1 MSTSN
6 KHLNESRLN
15 EVSRQIADF
24 VTSDAIHD
32 LGQEPP
38 FSTGEDF
45 YRSNDWTAEEYYGD
59 TPIEEPPEWLTAAPP
74 NLGDSSTDVNADAPE
89 PADPPAS
96 PIWKAPDRETLA
108 ACSMLDQSDT
118 DNAKRLE
125 AYFPDE
131 LLIMQAAGIAGGD
144 KLAWSGR
151 HWDIDNGEAYA
162 WMMAQAVGDFI
173 QMEADFLQPNEAE
186 QKAIGTAAKAASD
199 LTRTPDLDE
208 TSAKTLRE
216 AVKLGKVARRSFTT
230 RKATHKRFGVT
241 SKNAPRL
248 KAMLECGAPRWRK
261 PAEEFNASALS
272 VATLSHTLT
281 FVQENDLECPDE
293 QSNRVI
299 CRVVARKGHRKSD
312 YITALVPVIYDESAR
327 APFFY
332 SWIQKMMPDP
342 EARRTLQQYSGISI
356 LGVPLQ
362 RFMFHYGEGANGK
375 SVYLE
380 MLMRLLGK
388 SFAVG
393 LPTESIIGQGER
405 SAGGA
410 SPDLIRLFG
419 KRMVRVLE
427 LPEGKPLQSELI
439 KKLTGS
445 EEIPVRTLFKGFIDF
460 MPRAKPHMSGNGLP
474 KISDTSNGI
483 WRRMLLLKWPVQ
495 IAEKD
500 MRDPEELVGEML
512 KDAPGILNWLC
523 EGVLDFLQNGLYV
536 APSVAA
542 ATADYRREMDIV
554 MQFAEDCL
562 ERIDGSKVQARAMY
576 EAFLEW
582 CRANSKSPVL
592 ETKFGRDMKRH
603 FERDDSKRLRFYLHV
618 KLRDDRPRAELKGGN
633 SSDPLDDVV
642 PV

>member
-1 MSTSN
+1 MRNFDKHFAHGTSDDICR
-6 KHLNESRLN
+6 K
-15 EVSRQIADF
+15 IADWVEF
-24 VTSDAIHD
+24 GPPHLSAT
-32 LGQEPP
+32 EPP
-38 FSTGEDF
+38 PPTADDAFFPSD
-45 YRSNDWTAEEYYGD
+45 DWILEFDHRETSVD
-59 TPIEEPPEWLTAAPP
+59 HPPDWVTAPP
-74 NLGDSSTDVNADAPE
+74 NLSENPDGSNLCAPVF
-89 PADPPAS
+89 PPAPPS
-96 PIWKAPDRETLA
+96 RAEPDAETLA
-108 ACSMLDQSDT
+108 ACASLDQSDT
-118 DNAKRLE
+118 DNAKRL
-125 AYFPDE
+125 ATYFPDE
-131 LLIMQAAGIAGGD
+131 LLIMQAAGVAGGD
-144 KLAWSGR
+144 KLIWSGK
-151 HWDIDNGEAYA
+151 HWDIDNGEAGA
-162 WMMAQAVGDFI
+162 CLLAQKVGDFI
-173 QMEADFLQPNEAE
+173 QREADFLRPTEAE
-186 QKAIGTAAKAASD
+186 QQAMDDATKAASE
-199 LTRTPDLDE
+199 LNRLHNLDDA
-208 TSAKTLRE
+208 SAKRLRE
-216 AVKLGKVARRSFTT
+216 IVKLGKAARRSFAG
-230 RKATHKRFGVT
+230 RKDAHRKFGVL
-241 SKNAPRL
+241 SKNASRIR
-248 KAMLECGAPRWRK
+248 AMLECGAPRLRK
-261 PAEEFNASALS
+261 PPEQFNASALS

-281 FVQENDLECPDE
+281 FVHEKDLECPDV
-293 QSNRVI
+293 QSSRLA
-299 CRVVARKGHRKSD
+299 CRIVARKGHQKSD
-312 YITALVPVIYDESAR
+312 YITALVPVNYDQSAR
-327 APFFY
+327 APFFE
-332 SWIQKMMPDP
+332 SWIERMMPDP
-342 EARRTLQQYSGISI
+342 EARRTLQQFSGISI

-474 KISDTSNGI
+474 KITDTSNGI

-500 MRDPEELVGEML
+500 MRDPEELVSEML
-512 KDAPGILNWLC
+512 ADSSGILNWLC
-523 EGVLDFLQNGLYV
+523 DGALDFLQNGLYI

-542 ATADYRREMDIV
+542 ATNEYRREMDIV

-562 ERIDGSKVQARAMY
+562 EKVDSSKVQARAMY
-576 EAFLEW
+576 EAFKEW
-582 CRANSKSPVL
+582 CHANSKSPVF

-603 FERDDSKRLRFYLHV
+603 FERDDKGRLRFYLNV
-618 KLRDDRPRAELKGGN
+618 KLRDDRPRADLSRIEP
-633 SSDPLDDVV
+633 SSSHDDVA

>member
-1 MSTSN
+1 MSTST
-6 KHLNESRLN
+6 KQMSEHQLDEA
-15 EVSRQIADF
+15 SRQIADWI
-24 VTSDAIHD
+24 TCDAIHD
-32 LGQEPP
+32 FGHEQSFPTE
-38 FSTGEDF
+38 GDF
-45 YRSNDWTAEEYYGD
+45 YLSNDWPAEESFRD
-59 TPIEEPPEWLTAAPP
+59 APIEDPPEWLMSVPP
-74 NLGDSSTDVNADAPE
+74 NVGDGSTNISADVSAPTV
-89 PADPPAS
+89 PPAP
-96 PIWKAPDRETLA
+96 PIWKLPDQKTLA
-108 ACSMLDQSDT
+108 ACSILDQSDT

-173 QMEADFLQPNEAE
+173 QLEADFLRPFDAE
-186 QKAIGTAAKAASD
+186 QKAIDEAAKAASE
-199 LTRTPDLDE
+199 LSCTPDPDE
-208 TSAKTLRE
+208 TSAKALRE
-216 AVKLGKVARRSFTT
+216 AVKSGKVARRSFAA
-230 RKATHKRFGVT
+230 RKVAHERFGVI
-241 SKNAPRL
+241 SKNVSRL

-272 VATLSHTLT
+272 LATLSHTLT

-293 QSNRVI
+293 QSSRMV
-299 CRVVARKGHRKSD
+299 CRIHARKGHRKSD
-312 YITALVPVIYDESAR
+312 YITALVPVNYDASAR
-327 APFFY
+327 APFFE
-332 SWIQKMMPDP
+332 SWIEKMMPDP

-512 KDAPGILNWLC
+512 KDASGILNWLC
-523 EGVLDFLQNGLYV
+523 EGAVDFLQNGLYV

-542 ATADYRREMDIV
+542 ATAEYRKEMDIV

-562 ERIDGSKVQARAMY
+562 ERVDGSQGAG
-576 EAFLEW
+576 
-582 CRANSKSPVL
+582 
-592 ETKFGRDMKRH
+592 T
-603 FERDDSKRLRFYLHV
+603 
-618 KLRDDRPRAELKGGN
+618 GN
-633 SSDPLDDVV
+633 V
-642 PV
+642 

>member
-1 MSTSN
+1 MSTLKPTN
-6 KHLNESRLN
+6 NAHGLD
-15 EVSRQIADF
+15 EVCREVADF
-24 VTSDAIHD
+24 IRLDAADNVGPEPIH
-32 LGQEPP
+32 PIA
-38 FSTGEDF
+38 EDF
-45 YRSNDWTAEEYYGD
+45 LPPGDWIAEYGPWD
-59 TPIEEPPEWLTAAPP
+59 TLPEDPPEWLRAPP
-74 NLGDSSTDVNADAPE
+74 NLGDDAPGLNLAAASPRE
-89 PADPPAS
+89 APPAPPSAEGPS
-96 PIWKAPDRETLA
+96 PETLA
-108 ACSMLDQSDT
+108 SCAALDQSDT
-118 DNAKRLE
+118 DNAKRLII
-125 AYFPDE
+125 YFPDE
-131 LLIMQAAGIAGGD
+131 LLIMQAAGVAAGD
-144 KLAWSGR
+144 KLAWSGK
-151 HWDIDNGEAYA
+151 HWDIDGGEAGA
-162 WMMAQAVGDFI
+162 WLRAQKVGDFI
-173 QMEADFLQPNEAE
+173 QQEADLLQPTDGE
-186 QKAIGTAAKAASD
+186 QQAMDAAAKASSE
-199 LTRTPDLDE
+199 LNRSQDLDE
-208 TSAKTLRE
+208 ASAKALRDI
-216 AVKLGKVARRSFTT
+216 VKSGKSARRSFTA
-230 RKATHKRFGVT
+230 RKETHRKFGIL
-241 SKNAPRL
+241 SKNSSRI
-248 KAMLECGAPRWRK
+248 KAMLECAGPRLRK
-261 PAEEFNASALS
+261 RPEEFNASALS

-293 QSNRVI
+293 HSSRLT
-299 CRVVARKGHRKSD
+299 CRIVAQKGHKKSD
-312 YITALVPVIYDESAR
+312 YITALVPVNYEEEAR
-327 APFFY
+327 APFFE

-427 LPEGKPLQSELI
+427 LPEGKLLQSELI

-500 MRDPEELVGEML
+500 MRDPEELVGKML
-512 KDAPGILNWLC
+512 ADAPGVLNWLC
-523 EGVLDFLQNGLYV
+523 AGALDFLQNGLYV
-536 APSVAA
+536 APSVTA
-542 ATADYRREMDIV
+542 ATAEYRREMDIV
-554 MQFAEDCL
+554 MQFADDCL
-562 ERIDGSKVQARAMY
+562 ERVNGSKVQARAMY

-582 CRANSKSPVL
+582 CRANSKTAVF

-603 FERDDSKRLRFYLHV
+603 FERDDTKRLRFYLNV
-618 KLRDDRPRAELKGGN
+618 RLRDDRPRADMSQN
-633 SSDPLDDVV
+633 ASDPLDDMA

>member
-1 MSTSN
+1 MSTST
-6 KHLNESRLN
+6 KQMGDHQLD
-15 EVSRQIADF
+15 EVSRQIADWI
-24 VTSDAIHD
+24 TSDATHD
-32 LGQEPP
+32 FGHEPP
-38 FSTGEDF
+38 FPTEGDF
-45 YRSNDWTAEEYYGD
+45 YLSNDWTAEAYFRD
-59 TPIEEPPEWLTAAPP
+59 APIEDPPEWLMSVPP
-74 NLGDSSTDVNADAPE
+74 NVGDGSTNISADASA
-89 PADPPAS
+89 PAGPPVP
-96 PIWKAPDRETLA
+96 PIWKVPDQETLA

-173 QMEADFLQPNEAE
+173 QLEADFLRPSDAE
-186 QKAIGTAAKAASD
+186 QKAIDEAAKAASE
-199 LTRTPDLDE
+199 LSRTPDPDE
-208 TSAKTLRE
+208 TSAKALRE
-216 AVKLGKVARRSFTT
+216 AVKSGKVARRSFAA
-230 RKATHKRFGVT
+230 RKVAHKRFGVI
-241 SKNAPRL
+241 SKNASRL

-272 VATLSHTLT
+272 LATLSHTLT
-281 FVQENDLECPDE
+281 FVQESDLECPDE
-293 QSNRVI
+293 HSSRMV
-299 CRVVARKGHRKSD
+299 CRIIARKGHRKSD
-312 YITALVPVIYDESAR
+312 YITALVPVSYDASAR
-327 APFFY
+327 APFFE
-332 SWIQKMMPDP
+332 SWIEKMMPDP

-512 KDAPGILNWLC
+512 KDASGILNWLC
-523 EGVLDFLQNGLYV
+523 EGAVDFLQNGLYV

-542 ATADYRREMDIV
+542 ATAEYRREMDIV

-562 ERIDGSKVQARAMY
+562 ERVDGSKVQARAMY
-576 EAFLEW
+576 EAFMEW
-582 CRANSKSPVL
+582 CRANSKSPVF

-603 FERDDSKRLRFYLHV
+603 FERDDSKRLRFYINV
-618 KLRDDRPRAELKGGN
+618 KLRDDRPRAEVKT
-633 SSDPLDDVV
+633 SYPLDDVV